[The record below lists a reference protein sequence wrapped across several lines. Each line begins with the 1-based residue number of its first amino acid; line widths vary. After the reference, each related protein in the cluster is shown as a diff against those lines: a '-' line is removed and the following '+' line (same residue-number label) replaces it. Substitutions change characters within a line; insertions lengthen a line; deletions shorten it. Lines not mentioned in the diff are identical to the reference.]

1 MTTTTIIAPKSSDT
15 TTDCGS
21 GTILVA
27 VNGRK
32 SGWRALDWA
41 VAESALHQRPLR
53 IVHVANWPLVTLD
66 PVYPMGLMSLD
77 LQGSYAV
84 DRAAHTLDRAKLIL
98 DEAVARARL
107 VAPTITLTA
116 HLEAGNTR
124 EVILRSGRGDAL
136 IVVGAGRTR
145 RRGLPTLASRI
156 TRRARGPVVV
166 VKLLDEGST
175 SSPTER
181 QTVLAPHRPTG

>member
-1 MTTTTIIAPKSSDT
+1 MTTTTMIAPAPSDT

-32 SGWRALDWA
+32 SGWRALEWA

-53 IVHVANWPLVTLD
+53 IVHVANWPMVTLD
-66 PVYPMGLMSLD
+66 PVDSMGLVSLD
-77 LQGSYAV
+77 CHGPYAV
-84 DRAAHTLDRAKLIL
+84 DRATHTLDRAKLIL
-98 DEAVARARL
+98 EEAVARARL
-107 VAPTITLTA
+107 VAPTITVTA

-124 EVILRSGRGDAL
+124 KVILYSGRDDAL
-136 IVVGAGRTR
+136 IVVGAGQR
-145 RRGLPTLASRI
+145 RRLGLATLASRI

-166 VKLLDEGST
+166 VKLLDERIGT
-175 SSPTER
+175 H
-181 QTVLAPHRPTG
+181 HRTARGPSLRGLRA

>member
-1 MTTTTIIAPKSSDT
+1 MTTTTIIAPTPFDT
-15 TTDCGS
+15 TTDWGS

-32 SGWRALDWA
+32 SGWRALGWA
-41 VAESALHQRPLR
+41 VAESALHQRPRR

-66 PVYPMGLMSLD
+66 LLDPMGLLSLD
-77 LQGSYAV
+77 WHRSYAV

-98 DEAVARARL
+98 HEAVARARL

-124 EVILRSGRGDAL
+124 RVILRSGRDDAL
-136 IVVGAGRTR
+136 IVVGAGRT
-145 RRGLPTLASRI
+145 
-156 TRRARGPVVV
+156 
-166 VKLLDEGST
+166 
-175 SSPTER
+175 
-181 QTVLAPHRPTG
+181 